1 MEQKLL
7 ETLKV
12 HYVAKAA
19 RAEANLLNYFKN
31 PAAIGGHPDVVDEM
45 AKLVEDI
52 GAARGGLVVLQ
63 SLVQQQ
69 EDVQSAESAGQEVEV
84 EAPKA

>member
-12 HYVAKAA
+12 HYLAKAA

-31 PAAIGGHPDVVDEM
+31 TAAVSEHPDVVGEM
-45 AKLVEDI
+45 IKLIDQVS
-52 GAARGGLVVLQ
+52 GARGGLSVVG
-63 SLVQQQ
+63 SLVEPPADTEQAAP
-69 EDVQSAESAGQEVEV
+69 AEPPTEG
-84 EAPKA
+84 